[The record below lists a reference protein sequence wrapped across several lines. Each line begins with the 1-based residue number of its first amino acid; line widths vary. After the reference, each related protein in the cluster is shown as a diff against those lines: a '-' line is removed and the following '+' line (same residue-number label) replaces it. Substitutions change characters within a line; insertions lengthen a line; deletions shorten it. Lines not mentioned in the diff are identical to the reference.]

1 MNDVEKVSGNDTFFF
16 TSMKFIK
23 EYGDVVVA
31 DLRSRVNINTFVVGI
46 NVLLLLLTYAAMV
59 IVV

>member
-1 MNDVEKVSGNDTFFF
+1 MIRFFF

-23 EYGDVVVA
+23 EYGDVVVV